1 MITVVIIINEILDR
15 FMNLQDRINFDFVNI
30 QTYTLA
36 WLKERMIPTKVVLS
50 CYNMSLFGKLLQFL
64 FSDI

>member
-1 MITVVIIINEILDR
+1 
-15 FMNLQDRINFDFVNI
+15 MNLQDRINFDFVNI

-50 CYNMSLFGKLLQFL
+50 CNNKSLFGKLLQFFL
-64 FSDI
+64 VTFT